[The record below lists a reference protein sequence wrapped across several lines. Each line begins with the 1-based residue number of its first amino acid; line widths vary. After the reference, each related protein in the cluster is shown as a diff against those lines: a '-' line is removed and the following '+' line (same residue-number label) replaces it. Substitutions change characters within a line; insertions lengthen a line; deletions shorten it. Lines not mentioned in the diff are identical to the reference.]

1 MEPGDER
8 CLDLMKSSKD
18 IATEIQSHCS
28 DYNEVFQRLDCS
40 LSEDI

>member
-18 IATEIQSHCS
+18 ITTEIHSH
-28 DYNEVFQRLDCS
+28 YNEVFQRLDCS